1 METTN
6 LLMNFFS
13 LNPLRVTLLI
23 LVSFIATIVLRF
35 AWTNFALDSD
45 RPRFM
50 RWFALTVLA
59 VILTILSN
67 HLVLFWMAWVSIS
80 LSVHQL
86 LVFYSARYRAVLAAH
101 KKFIFARATEVFL
114 AIAFLLLYDIHH
126 TFLISEILQ
135 QAPLHVSSWQ
145 QQTATIL
152 LGLVALIKCAQLPL
166 HGWLIQVVESPTPV
180 SALLHAG
187 IVNLGGFLL
196 LLFSPLLSQSIYAQW
211 LVLIIAGMTA
221 CFAALVMMTRISIKV
236 RLAWST
242 TAQMGLM
249 LVECALGLY
258 QLALLHLVAHS
269 CYKAYAFLRTG
280 SAVSDDIKN
289 QYLGRSKISLNTL
302 LISFILSVLI
312 LWGLSLY
319 VEVKPPFVTW
329 LLLGMALTFSFLKG
343 LEDAVLLVGLYLL
356 LKIGVGFILPHTE
369 HSYLWQADLFVSA
382 LFGTVWLFYF
392 ILENP
397 RFNRMTQ
404 KLFIALNAGFYLDEW
419 STRLTLKIWPIK
431 IPKRGDNNE

>member
-1 METTN
+1 M
-6 LLMNFFS
+6 
-13 LNPLRVTLLI
+13 
-23 LVSFIATIVLRF
+23 
-35 AWTNFALDSD
+35 
-45 RPRFM
+45 
-50 RWFALTVLA
+50 
-59 VILTILSN
+59 
-67 HLVLFWMAWVSIS
+67 
-80 LSVHQL
+80 
-86 LVFYSARYRAVLAAH
+86 
-101 KKFIFARATEVFL
+101 
-114 AIAFLLLYDIHH
+114 AFLLLYDIHH